1 MNLIKSKLLI
11 FLYIFFSIL
20 FIFPQPS
27 FADDMYTV
35 DRESVVS
42 YDPNIK
48 SCTAGYN
55 LLSGQVNFNK
65 NLISGALPYSLSYR
79 RATRHQTIDQEN
91 SIGADSWSD
100 NYDGFVNVFYGT
112 YRTRGGYYIR
122 VTNYV
127 IKLPNDSH
135 RYYFKNGPTGF
146 TEIGYPEP
154 DLREKNRALYR
165 LYTSSELE
173 ASSLP
178 GEGMVGG
185 YASKDFGEIQFN
197 IGSNSMTVIR
207 AGVVYS
213 ATVSKSIN
221 NELLFRF
228 NKITYPNG
236 NTLNLSYDAQLNLVQ
251 VSDNKNNNLSLIRN
265 GSQITSVSLNS
276 GTQGDIQKYDLSY
289 SSVQAGLTNYPQLTQ
304 IKNAKNGRKEN
315 YAYDSA
321 LSLSHYATAL
331 DNNVANPEVAAQ
343 RPILKSVTDNSNQI
357 QQTWKV
363 EHPSVVVITS
373 GIYKIIT
380 SVKVI
385 LQSNVGSSG
394 SKVLNTTTTYDDVQN
409 ASKISMFF
417 SPDGSQSASTTINT
431 SHPDYKKTIIDVAGF
446 PCLTTR
452 DNQPIKTVVYAPSEI
467 HPTQITDQN
476 GNTTAYAFDGL
487 NRILQIVE
495 ASASSI
501 TRTTNYI
508 YGVLSNGTENRFNI
522 PTTIRNSNF
531 TITNE
536 VNEKGQ
542 VVKQSQ
548 SSNQAQSTT
557 RVTTYTYFSDS
568 TKPNNGL
575 LSSED
580 GPRAGTL
587 DKINYSYDNYGNLAT
602 VFSTINGAQRTEQYV
617 GYNSFGQPERIVYP
631 NGMVEK
637 YDYNLDGSL
646 SRVVL
651 GTGSTTGTITGKTVS
666 YDYDALGQLTSTVN
680 EDGEKTSFYYDSLGR
695 MIKRIYADGSV
706 NIKTYFNNN
715 TLNSDE
721 LKDSSSATVFKGLYQ
736 TLDVNGRVNKVQ
748 VGTDATSNWK
758 TLSYDANGNVVQ
770 TKTAQGI
777 TENWAYDALN
787 RNISHTDGA
796 GNTDTKSYDALDN
809 LTTSLDALSS
819 GTNPYLYRNGN
830 VLVQESNKD
839 YGTKSYSYNE
849 ADQLIQST
857 YGNRKCSFSNIDE
870 IGRNKTIQ
878 CQNSSSST
886 PDMLSYDDTYT
897 FDSSRYSRLD
907 KITTNKPYG
916 VDNSYT
922 YDLYDRIISKSQSNK
937 ALTTFGTNTN
947 TLSNTYTWSL
957 GDKLTGITLPSG
969 RKLAYSYDNTSK
981 GQLTGLTLDGTA
993 LLSNI
998 GYDLSGQMTGW
1009 TWGSNA
1015 GSYTWAYS
1023 SAKNGAIN
1031 QISNKNSSGTIT
1043 YGLNYSFDRD
1053 GRITSIKRNNNLTD
1067 NFSYDSQQRILSES
1081 RSNGASSVYV
1091 ITYTYDKNG
1100 NRLTLRASGDHLQP
1114 VATVDYGYTGNKL
1127 TSLSK
1132 NGVAQTVNYTA
1143 NAELYL
1149 GSIVPSYDYAGR
1161 RRGEGTSTNIS
1172 RYMSYNAN
1180 DERTL
1185 SGVTSSWINTAVQ
1198 FTYDEKGHL
1207 LGEYTAAGIP
1217 LIEYIWLG
1225 DKPVAAVYGSGSATK
1240 IYHIVTDVQNT
1251 PRRLIDSSNSNVVWS
1266 WDSTA
1271 FGLGNPVGNITFN
1284 LRFPGQY
1291 YDATTSQF
1299 YNHNRFYNPELGRY
1313 MEPDPIGLAGG
1324 LNPYAYA
1331 LNNPVMYVD
1340 MTGENPI
1347 LIAMGVGAVVG
1358 GGLYVG
1364 QTVIGSVYDAYTDN
1378 TGFEGITSNLSNSF
1392 SIKKLGQ
1399 QMVVGAVFGGI
1410 GKAAFL
1416 AADVH
1421 VVSNAVPTAIPQ
1433 GTSLIKQ
1440 WGLKGLNA
1448 VKNMAQSTKVNKIR
1462 EVTTP
1467 AGVVLTGNMLIGKKT
1482 TNLILNDINERNS
1495 SRRYEG
1501 GVSSGNAGVNQGS
1514 DYLGFKGYQDN
1525 GYRAGYVDMYI
1536 NGVYSGTGVTIY
1548 FNSGGS
1554 LQLGCTYMC
1563 RLPI

>member
-1 MNLIKSKLLI
+1 MNLIKLKILNC
-11 FLYIFFSIL
+11 LYIIFSIL
-20 FIFPQPS
+20 FILPQYS
-27 FADDMYTV
+27 FADMYTV
-35 DRESVVS
+35 DKESIVS

-55 LLSGQVNFNK
+55 LLSGQVNYSK
-65 NLISGALPYSLSYR
+65 NLITGALPYSLSYR
-79 RATRHQTIDQEN
+79 RATRYQTIDQEN

-112 YRTRGGYYIR
+112 YLTKGGYFIPI
-122 VTNYV
+122 TNYV

-135 RYYFKNGPTGF
+135 RYYFKNGPTDF

-154 DLREKNRALYR
+154 DVREENRALYR

-173 ASSLP
+173 ASRLP
-178 GEGMVGG
+178 GEGSFGG
-185 YASKDFGEIQFN
+185 YASKDFGEIQFA
-197 IGSNSMTVIR
+197 IGSNSMTVVR

-221 NELLFRF
+221 NEILFRF

-236 NTLNLSYDAQLNLVQ
+236 NTVNLSYDTQLNLIQ
-251 VSDNKNNNLSLIRN
+251 VADNKNNKLSLVRN
-265 GSQITSVSLNS
+265 GSHVTSVSLNS
-276 GTQGDIQKYDLSY
+276 GTQGDNQKYDFSY
-289 SSVQAGLTNYPQLTQ
+289 SSIQAGITGYPQLTQ
-304 IKNAKNGRKEN
+304 IKNTKNSRKEV
-315 YAYDSA
+315 YVYDSA
-321 LSLSHYATAL
+321 LSLSHYAAAL
-331 DNNVANPEVAAQ
+331 ENNIANPEVAAQ
-343 RPILKSVTDNSNQI
+343 RPILKTVIDNSNQI
-357 QQTWKV
+357 RQTWKV
-363 EHPSVVVITS
+363 QYPSVVVATS
-373 GIYKIIT
+373 GIYKTI
-380 SVKVI
+380 SAVKVI
-385 LQSNVGSSG
+385 LQSNLGVSG

-409 ASKISMFF
+409 SSKISMLF
-417 SPDGSQSASTTINT
+417 SPDGSQSANTTINT
-431 SHPDYKKTIIDVAGF
+431 SHPDNKTVIDISGY

-452 DNQPIKTVVYAPSEI
+452 DNRPIKSVVYAPSEI

-501 TRTTNYI
+501 SRTTNYI

-522 PTTIRNSNF
+522 PTTIRTSNF

-557 RVTTYTYFSDS
+557 KVTTYTYFSDITQS
-568 TKPNNGL
+568 NNGL

-602 VFSTINGAQRTEQYV
+602 VFSTVNGVQRTEQYV

-651 GTGSTTGTITGKTVS
+651 GSGSTTGTITGKTVS

-870 IGRNKTIQ
+870 IGRNKSIQ

-916 VDNSYT
+916 VDNSYS
-922 YDLYDRIISKSQSNK
+922 YDLYDRVISKSQSNK

-1043 YGLNYSFDRD
+1043 YSLNYSFDHD
-1053 GRITSIKRNNNLTD
+1053 GRIISIKRNNNLTD

-1081 RSNGASSVYV
+1081 RSNGASSVYA

-1100 NRLTLRASGDHLQP
+1100 NRLTLRASGNHLQS

-1127 TSLSK
+1127 TSLTK
-1132 NGVAQTVNYTA
+1132 NGVAQPVNYTA

-1185 SGVTSSWINTAVQ
+1185 SGLTSSWINTAIQ

-1217 LIEYIWLG
+1217 LVEYIWLG
-1225 DKPVAAVYGSGSATK
+1225 DKPVAAVYGSGAATK
-1240 IYHIVTDVQNT
+1240 IYYIVTDVQNT

-1271 FGLGNPVGNITFN
+1271 FGLGNPVGTITFN
-1284 LRFPGQY
+1284 LRFPGHY
-1291 YDATTSQF
+1291 YDASTGQF

-1347 LIAMGVGAVVG
+1347 LIAMGVGAVIG
-1358 GGLYVG
+1358 GIFYTGE
-1364 QTVIGSVYDAYTDN
+1364 TFIGAVYDAYSDN
-1378 TGFEGITSNLSNSF
+1378 TGAAGMVNNFSNSF

-1410 GKAAFL
+1410 GKAAFI

-1421 VVSNAVPTAIPQ
+1421 VVSKAVPTAIPQ
-1433 GTSLIKQ
+1433 GTSVIKQ

-1495 SRRYEG
+1495 SSRYG
-1501 GVSSGNAGVNQGS
+1501 GGESNRVGLPQGS

-1536 NGVYSGTGVTIY
+1536 NGVYSSTGVTIY

-1554 LQLGCTYMC
+1554 LQLSCTYKC
-1563 RLPI
+1563 RLPL

>member
-1 MNLIKSKLLI
+1 MMNLIKSKLLI

-20 FIFPQPS
+20 YIFPQPS

-197 IGSNSMTVIR
+197 IGSNSMTVVR

-236 NTLNLSYDAQLNLVQ
+236 NTLNLNYDAQLNLVQ

-276 GTQGDIQKYDLSY
+276 GTQGDIQKYDFSY
-289 SSVQAGLTNYPQLTQ
+289 SSVQAGTTNYPQLTQ

-373 GIYKIIT
+373 GIYKIIS

-452 DNQPIKTVVYAPSEI
+452 DNRPIKTVVYAPSEI

-501 TRTTNYI
+501 SRTTNYI
-508 YGVLSNGTENRFNI
+508 YGVLSNGTENIFNI

-870 IGRNKTIQ
+870 IGRNKSIQ

-1291 YDATTSQF
+1291 YDATTGQF

-1347 LIAMGVGAVVG
+1347 LIAMGVGAVIG
-1358 GGLYVG
+1358 GVFYTGE
-1364 QTVIGSVYDAYTDN
+1364 TVLNAVYQGYKNDESMLDN
-1378 TGFEGITSNLSNSF
+1378 FSNSF

-1421 VVSNAVPTAIPQ
+1421 VISNAVPTAIPQ
-1433 GTSLIKQ
+1433 GTSVIKQ

-1448 VKNMAQSTKVNKIR
+1448 VKNMAQSTKVNKMR

-1467 AGVVLTGNMLIGKKT
+1467 AGIVLTGNMLVGKKT

-1501 GVSSGNAGVNQGS
+1501 GVSNGSAGVNQGS

-1536 NGVYSGTGVTIY
+1536 NGSYSGTGITIY

-1554 LQLGCTYMC
+1554 LQLGCSYMC